1 MATSPTVLTLAPG
14 EQPETELEVRR
25 SRFLARAA
33 RTDTEQDARAFIAS
47 VRAAYPDARH
57 HCSAL
62 VVPGPGGLGAPTTER
77 SSDDG
82 EPAGTAG
89 QPMLEVLRASTL
101 VGATVVVT
109 RYFGGVLL
117 GTGGLVRA
125 YSQATSQVLT
135 AARRVRL
142 ATCFLWDLRV
152 PVAQAGRLESE
163 LRRLCAGTQGP
174 CPASV
179 EETVWGPTH
188 AVLTLTTT
196 QDDGGALPEIV
207 SSLTGGTALLEAAG
221 SRLTEL
227 PVPQ

>member
-1 MATSPTVLTLAPG
+1 MPSPIATVPAHTLATS
-14 EQPETELEVRR
+14 EIEVKR
-25 SRFLARAA
+25 SRFITTLA
-33 RTDTEQDARAFIAS
+33 RTDTARSARGVIDAVKAQH
-47 VRAAYPDARH
+47 PQARH
-57 HCSAL
+57 NCSAYL
-62 VVPGPGGLGAPTTER
+62 ISPEGAAPLQH

-89 QPMLEVLRASTL
+89 TPMLEAIRASGTWN
-101 VGATVVVT
+101 VTAVVT

-125 YSQATSQVLT
+125 YSQATSQVLA

-142 ATCFLWDLRV
+142 ATRFLWDLRV

-188 AVLTLTTT
+188 AVLTLSTT
-196 QDDGGALPEIV
+196 QDDGGTLPEIV

>member
-125 YSQATSQVLT
+125 YSQATSQVLA

-142 ATCFLWDLRV
+142 ATRFFCVSPWPRPGAWSPSCAACAPGRRSPAR
-152 PVAQAGRLESE
+152 PVW
-163 LRRLCAGTQGP
+163 RRPSGAP
-174 CPASV
+174 
-179 EETVWGPTH
+179 PT
-188 AVLTLTTT
+188 
-196 QDDGGALPEIV
+196 P
-207 SSLTGGTALLEAAG
+207 S
-221 SRLTEL
+221 
-227 PVPQ
+227 